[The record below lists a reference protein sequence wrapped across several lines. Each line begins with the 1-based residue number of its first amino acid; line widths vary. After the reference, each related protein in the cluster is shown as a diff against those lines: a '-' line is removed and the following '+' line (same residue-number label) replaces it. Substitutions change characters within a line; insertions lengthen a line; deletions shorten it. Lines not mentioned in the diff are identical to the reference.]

1 MWPPATRL
9 NWNCTKQWPWPK
21 ITSSSCNSFKCLFS
35 THRLSISTRWSGLHK
50 WQVQVEEELASDSQR
65 HSGLPGDTFLKFH
78 HQNLTC
84 SPYLAL
90 FQSPGKCRR
99 GSLEMMETAVSRLN
113 LRQLCPSTIW
123 RWNTMCHT
131 CDQWRTSTGG
141 LRLHWIATLKL
152 DKLFHSH
159 ADNTF
164 ETCDFFYD

>member
-1 MWPPATRL
+1 MRDFLLARVMWPPATRL

-35 THRLSISTRWSGLHK
+35 AHRSISTRWSGLHK

-90 FQSPGKCRR
+90 LKSPGKCRR
-99 GSLEMMETAVSRLN
+99 GSLEMMER
-113 LRQLCPSTIW
+113 RQLRNYLIEPPPTLAVNNMEVKHNVSHMRPVADKYW
-123 RWNTMCHT
+123 RPPVALDCHFKT
-131 CDQWRTSTGG
+131 R
-141 LRLHWIATLKL
+141 
-152 DKLFHSH
+152 
-159 ADNTF
+159 
-164 ETCDFFYD
+164 